1 MGRDREGV
9 IVWIKSKKKNTL
21 SILTAEEK
29 CTALFLCC
37 LHMGYGS
44 FNLSAPQIINDIF
57 LADSRSV
64 YMEQGVS

>member
-1 MGRDREGV
+1 MPHFFINSECISGN
-9 IVWIKSKKKNTL
+9 S
-21 SILTAEEK
+21 AEEK

>member
-1 MGRDREGV
+1 MYRRRA
-9 IVWIKSKKKNTL
+9 IL
-21 SILTAEEK
+21 SILTAVEE
-29 CTALFLCC
+29 CRTLLLCC